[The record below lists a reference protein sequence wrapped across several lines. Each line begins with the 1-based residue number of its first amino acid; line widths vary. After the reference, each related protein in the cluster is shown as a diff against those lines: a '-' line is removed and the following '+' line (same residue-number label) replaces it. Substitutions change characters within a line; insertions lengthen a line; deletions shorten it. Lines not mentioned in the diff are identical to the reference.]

1 MIRKKMREW
10 LGIFD
15 IEHMAQN
22 ARDRCLSL
30 EKLNIEIDQARIF
43 DCDSIRKQ
51 ISTIRVNLAD
61 EVICNGNRFEMID
74 KEILDL
80 KKKLETDI
88 LKADFA
94 HDMVS
99 SLSARIN
106 GTFDE
111 YLMKIEYCM
120 KEVEALK
127 LKAKDNQ
134 HDDILKAVMEK
145 LTCRRKVVK
154 GAK

>member
-1 MIRKKMREW
+1 MIRKAIRTW

-15 IEHMAQN
+15 IQQMAEI
-22 ARDRCLSL
+22 ARDRCSSL
-30 EKLNIEIDQARIF
+30 EKLNVEIDQARIF

-51 ISTIRVNLAD
+51 IATVSGYLAD
-61 EVICNGNRFEMID
+61 EISRNETRFERID
-74 KEILDL
+74 KDISDL
-80 KKKLETDI
+80 KKSLETDM

-111 YLMKIEYCM
+111 YLMKIEYCL
-120 KEVEALK
+120 KEVEALGIQVK
-127 LKAKDNQ
+127 GHQ